1 METQIVPAAL
11 PEALA
16 RALEILRNSQPV
28 VFPTDTVYGIGANL
42 QNPQAI
48 EQLFIV
54 KSRPAQKAVAVL
66 LGEPA
71 ALAQVAEA
79 LNRTA
84 QRLAERFWPG
94 ALTIVVRRRL
104 DLPDNLS
111 PNLTIGVR
119 MPDHPL
125 ALKLLR
131 GAGPLAVTS
140 ANLAGAANATTA
152 QQVYDQLAGRVPLI
166 LDGGQTPGGLPSTVV
181 DCTAEEPRILRLGPI
196 TPEMIA
202 AALA

>member
-1 METQIVPAAL
+1 MKTQIIPAAL
-11 PEALA
+11 PEALT
-16 RALEILRNSQPV
+16 RALETLRKGQPV
-28 VFPTDTVYGIGANL
+28 AFPTDTVYGIGASL
-42 QNPQAI
+42 WDAQAI
-48 EQLFIV
+48 ERLFIV
-54 KSRPAQKAVAVL
+54 KDRPAEKAVAVL

-71 ALAQVAEA
+71 ALTQVAET
-79 LNRTA
+79 LSRTA

-94 ALTIVVRRRL
+94 ALTLVVRRRL

-125 ALKLLR
+125 ALALLR
-131 GAGPLAVTS
+131 RAGPLAVTS
-140 ANLAGAANATTA
+140 ANLAGAANAATA
-152 QQVYDQLAGRVPLI
+152 QEVYAQLAGRIPLI
-166 LDGGQTPGGLPSTVV
+166 LDGGKTPGGLPSTVL
-181 DCTAEEPRILRLGPI
+181 DCTTDEPRILRPGPI